1 CAVVSAESIPS
12 SCADLDELN
21 KVVSLLR
28 SKLFQVK
35 REKDVL
41 DLNFIRMEKLLD
53 HCLGPQFEQEV
64 RRDLAL
70 LKQRTNR
77 CVVSHLFKEY
87 GEMDDIQW
95 DERPSNRNE
104 GEEKEDEGIEGGEGP
119 SNRNEGE
126 EKEEEGIE
134 GGEVQGKPSE
144 VEEGQRKRSEGE
156 QVLVKSSKGEEA
168 QRQSSEGEEV
178 KRKSS
183 KREKLQRKKREGK
196 EVKRQRS
203 EENEV
208 QRNQCEKEDNEV
220 MLLGGDIGESTE
232 GTLLEFTIGDI
243 DLDQPTA
250 VLSQLNVWLNDK
262 GKDVAQ
268 GVQLRKRKRIIPM
281 WKIIEGSELV
291 PQTVAETTGLKM
303 LDPMKAIPHD
313 DLVKLLKLCWEWRQ
327 DPNLVMQFGNVEAE
341 IEFFASLVKA
351 DGWLKEDHID
361 LGLYLI
367 RKRQQQLEEVEIADW
382 TTTNNHIRT
391 CFADNKRKKQQLG
404 WKIRKSLLNVVNGKV
419 PPCGMD
425 WQNVYKV
432 CAPLML
438 TKYKHWVAVMIDL
451 VLCEIKVYDSKV
463 SLIPDDIVKDELAP
477 LSITLP
483 NLLNTIDFYE
493 EGVYANN
500 CSRDWWCPWPIERVD
515 VPQQSNEGNCGMF
528 VLKYIELFSAQL
540 PLALHLAEHALFSVE
555 IGCRDNTGRCLH
567 AMILVEDDKW
577 YLRRFWECPFSN

>member
-1 CAVVSAESIPS
+1 
-12 SCADLDELN
+12 
-21 KVVSLLR
+21 
-28 SKLFQVK
+28 
-35 REKDVL
+35 
-41 DLNFIRMEKLLD
+41 MEKLLD

-77 CVVSHLFKEY
+77 CVVSHLFKGY
-87 GEMDDIQW
+87 GDMDDIQW
-95 DERPSNRNE
+95 DLGPSNRNE

-126 EKEEEGIE
+126 EMEEEGIE
-134 GGEVQGKPSE
+134 GGEGPSNRNEGEEKEEEGIERGEVQGKPRE

-156 QVLVKSSKGEEA
+156 QVQVKSSKGEEG

-183 KREKLQRKKREGK
+183 KGEKLQRKKREGK

-203 EENEV
+203 EEKEV

-232 GTLLEFTIGDI
+232 GALLEFTVGDI

-262 GKDVAQ
+262 GKAVAQ

-291 PQTVAETTGLKM
+291 PTTVAQTTGMKM

-351 DGWLKEDHID
+351 DGWLKGD
-361 LGLYLI
+361 
-367 RKRQQQLEEVEIADW
+367 
-382 TTTNNHIRT
+382 
-391 CFADNKRKKQQLG
+391 
-404 WKIRKSLLNVVNGKV
+404 
-419 PPCGMD
+419 
-425 WQNVYKV
+425 NVYKV
-432 CAPLML
+432 YAPFML

-463 SLIPDDIVKDELAP
+463 SLIPDDIVKEELAP

-493 EGVYANN
+493 E
-500 CSRDWWCPWPIERVD
+500 ERVD
-515 VPQQSNEGNCGMF
+515 VPQQSNE
-528 VLKYIELFSAQL
+528 
-540 PLALHLAEHALFSVE
+540 
-555 IGCRDNTGRCLH
+555 
-567 AMILVEDDKW
+567 
-577 YLRRFWECPFSN
+577 